1 MLKGISRAGFSLGW
15 TLIGLLVVLPD
26 AAKAQNDYLPLHRQA
41 LVIDLHNDAIYR
53 HLQGQN
59 IETYYGPGQFD
70 LIKMK
75 KGGLD
80 VPFFALWPDPSKIKQ
95 HSMFEQTRTMLDS
108 LMAVI
113 ERHPQI
119 VQLAVSPEDIETIVQ
134 SGRHAACIGI
144 EGGTVLE
151 NNLQNLDYFYRRG
164 VRYLGLTWNDSPD
177 WATSAKDETEGRF
190 AARKGLTEFGR
201 QVIQKMNE
209 LGMMIDLAHAGEQ
222 TFYDV
227 IRHSRHPVIVS
238 HAAVYALCPHFR
250 NLNDEQIQ
258 ALAKNGGVMGITFYP
273 GYLVPRFDAIYKES
287 RRRADQIEDSL
298 KNSGSENVFDRA
310 AFIRGHI
317 DPVYPSVATVV
328 DHIEYVIKLVGEDH
342 VALGSDYSGIS
353 IAPAGLEDVSKLPS
367 ITKEL
372 QRRGYSTATIN
383 KILGGNVMR
392 VFRQVSVAYPKEIPE
407 NKDDSP

>member
-1 MLKGISRAGFSLGW
+1 MIKKIFQQKSYFGW
-15 TLIGLLVVLPD
+15 MLIGLLVVPFD
-26 AAKAQNDYLPLHRQA
+26 TAIAQNDYLQLHRQA

-59 IETYYGPGQFD
+59 IETFHAPGQFD

-75 KGGLD
+75 KGGVD
-80 VPFFALWPDPSKIKQ
+80 VPFFALWPDPAKKMQ
-95 HSMFEQTRTMLDS
+95 HSMYQQTRLMLDS
-108 LMAVI
+108 LIAVI
-113 ERHPQI
+113 ERHPLI
-119 VQLAVSPEDIETIVQ
+119 VQLAISAEEIETIVQ

-144 EGGTVLE
+144 EGGTALE
-151 NNLQNLDYFYRRG
+151 NDLQNLDYFFERG

-190 AARKGLTEFGR
+190 AGRKGLTEFGR
-201 QVIQKMNE
+201 QVIHKMNE

-227 IRHSRHPVIVS
+227 IQHSRHPVIVS
-238 HAAVYALCPHFR
+238 HASVYALCPHFR
-250 NLNDEQIQ
+250 NLQDEQIQ
-258 ALAKNGGVMGITFYP
+258 ALAKNGGIMGITFYP
-273 GYLVPRFDAIYKES
+273 GYLVPRFDTLYKES

-298 KNSGSENVFDRA
+298 KTTGSADVFDRA
-310 AFIRGHI
+310 AFIRSHI
-317 DPVYPSVATVV
+317 DPVYPNVGTVV
-328 DHIEYVIKLVGEDH
+328 DHIEYVINLVGEDY

-353 IAPAGLEDVSKLPS
+353 ITPAGLEDVSKMPS
-367 ITKEL
+367 ITREL

-392 VFRQVSVAYPKEIPE
+392 VFRQVSGKTHTE
-407 NKDDSP
+407 NPVIKDE